1 MSFKLPF
8 GKKEENLPAM
18 PESNIPVSQVLTMRA
33 QGMQNNQIAN
43 QLRASGF
50 SLSQIRDAISQAD
63 IKSAVAPPQGMFQGN
78 QQAAFQGNQELQMQ
92 GMPGVPSMPSIP
104 EMPNVPEMP
113 GVPSMPEI
121 PSMPGVP
128 PTPSIQGEPQFM
140 QNPMPQSQQNP
151 MVQLQ
156 QASMPQFPSQPL
168 PAGKSMETL
177 VDELHRIIENIIEEK
192 WKSVEQKI
200 STLNACKT
208 KLEDKVGALNSKV
221 SELTSRIDGF
231 SKTMVSKDE
240 DYKKTMGDVNTEMEA
255 IEKLM
260 VKLVP
265 SLAEEIK
272 ELRGVVEKMKKH

>member
-8 GKKEENLPAM
+8 GKKEENFPAM

-63 IKSAVAPPQGMFQGN
+63 IKSAVTPPQGMFQEN
-78 QQAAFQGNQELQMQ
+78 QSAQQAAFQGNQQSAFQGNQDLQMQ
-92 GMPGVPSMPSIP
+92 GMPEVPP
-104 EMPNVPEMP
+104 MPNIPEMP
-113 GVPSMPEI
+113 GVPPMP
-121 PSMPGVP
+121 SLQ
-128 PTPSIQGEPQFM
+128 SEPQFTQNQM
-140 QNPMPQSQQNP
+140 AQPQQNAMLQPPQNPMPQ
-151 MVQLQ
+151 L
-156 QASMPQFPSQPL
+156 PSQPL

-177 VDELHRIIENIIEEK
+177 VDELQRIIENIIEEK

-200 STLNACKT
+200 STLNAWKT

-240 DYKKTMGDVNTEMEA
+240 DYKKTMSDVNTEMEA

-260 VKLVP
+260 GKLVP